1 MEVWAFDE
9 HRIGLQ
15 PIIKRVYAPRGW
27 QPIVSVNPRYEW
39 LYVYAFVHPN
49 SGRSVWYLLPSLNAA
64 AFQVV
69 LEDFAQDVLS
79 SSGKRVLIVLDNA
92 AWHKAKVLCVPEG
105 LEFVFLPA
113 YSPELQPAERLWA
126 LCDETVANRCMGSF
140 EALESALC
148 VQCECLMRDTGRVR
162 AQTLFHW
169 WPRNC

>member
-1 MEVWAFDE
+1 M
-9 HRIGLQ
+9 
-15 PIIKRVYAPRGW
+15 
-27 QPIVSVNPRYEW
+27 VSVNPRYEW

-49 SGRSVWYLLPSLNAA
+49 SGRSVWYLLPSLNTA

-69 LEDFAQDVLS
+69 LDDFARDVRS
-79 SSGKRVLIVLDNA
+79 SSDKRVLIVLDNA
-92 AWHKAKVLCVPEG
+92 AWHKAKALCVPEG

-126 LCDETVANRCMGSF
+126 LCDETVANRCMGSL
-140 EALESALC
+140 EALEAALC
-148 VQCECLMRDTGRVR
+148 VQCECLMGDAGRVR

>member
-1 MEVWAFDE
+1 M
-9 HRIGLQ
+9 
-15 PIIKRVYAPRGW
+15 
-27 QPIVSVNPRYEW
+27 VSVNPRYEW

-69 LEDFAQDVLS
+69 LEDFARDILS
-79 SSGKRVLIVLDNA
+79 SSDKRVLIVLDNA
-92 AWHKAKVLCVPEG
+92 AWHKAKALCVPEG

-140 EALESALC
+140 EALEGALC
-148 VQCECLMRDTGRVR
+148 VQCECLMGDAGRVR

>member
-15 PIIKRVYAPRGW
+15 PIIRRVYAPRGTG
-27 QPIVSVNPRYEW
+27 PVVSVNPRFEW

-64 AFQVV
+64 AFQVI
-69 LEDFAQDVLS
+69 LEDFARDVLS

-92 AWHKAKVLCVPEG
+92 GWHKAKALRVPDG
-105 LEFVFLPA
+105 LEFVFLPP

-126 LCDETVANRCMGSF
+126 LCDETVTNRCMGSL

-148 VQCECLMRDTGRVR
+148 VQCECLMGDAGRVR

>member
-1 MEVWAFDE
+1 M
-9 HRIGLQ
+9 
-15 PIIKRVYAPRGW
+15 
-27 QPIVSVNPRYEW
+27 VSVNPRYEW

-49 SGRSVWYLLPSLNAA
+49 SGKSVWYLLPSLNAA

-69 LEDFAQDVLS
+69 LEDFARDVLD

-92 AWHKAKVLCVPEG
+92 GWHKAKALRVPDG

-126 LCDETVANRCMGSF
+126 LSDETVTNRCLESVD
-140 EALESALC
+140 ALETTLS
-148 VQCECLMRDTGRVR
+148 VQCERLMGDAGRVR
-162 AQTLFHW
+162 AQTLFYW